1 MAESPSHAFGQ
12 IIGDVL
18 ELALH
23 QPLHKLAHELG
34 LYLDYKHPRAS
45 RGGKAL
51 VSWIDGKGN
60 SHDLDYVFEQGGT
73 EKKIG
78 TPKAF
83 IETAWRRYTKHSKNK
98 AQEIEGAVGHLRARY
113 SEYQPALA
121 VVLGGEFTD
130 PSLQQL
136 RSHGF
141 IVLHFSYG
149 DIIAAFAK
157 CGVDLAYEE
166 ATSDTEMQAKLD
178 AFKVLSDEKRK
189 ALPVELRKIGAAS
202 IEAFLVELRTALTR
216 TIKTIRI
223 LPLYSGEAID
233 VSSIEAAVIAI
244 DNIDETSGGGQFA
257 RYEVD
262 VRYSNGS
269 EIRGTFKS
277 KGEAKEFLMRAI

>member
-18 ELALH
+18 EEALH
-23 QPLHKLAHELG
+23 EPLRKLAKELG

-113 SEYQPALA
+113 SEYQSE
-121 VVLGGEFTD
+121 V
-130 PSLQQL
+130 PS
-136 RSHGF
+136 
-141 IVLHFSYG
+141 
-149 DIIAAFAK
+149 
-157 CGVDLAYEE
+157 
-166 ATSDTEMQAKLD
+166 
-178 AFKVLSDEKRK
+178 K
-189 ALPVELRKIGAAS
+189 ARARPRAS
-202 IEAFLVELRTALTR
+202 
-216 TIKTIRI
+216 
-223 LPLYSGEAID
+223 
-233 VSSIEAAVIAI
+233 
-244 DNIDETSGGGQFA
+244 
-257 RYEVD
+257 
-262 VRYSNGS
+262 
-269 EIRGTFKS
+269 
-277 KGEAKEFLMRAI
+277 

>member
-18 ELALH
+18 EEALH
-23 QPLHKLAHELG
+23 EPLAKLAKELG

-45 RGGKAL
+45 RGNKAK
-51 VSWIDGKGN
+51 VSWVDGKGN

-78 TPKAF
+78 APKAF

-98 AQEIEGAVGHLRARY
+98 AQEIEGAVGHLRTRY

-141 IVLHFSYG
+141 VVLHFSYG

-166 ATSDTEMQAKLD
+166 ATSDSEMQEKLD
-178 AFKVLSDEKRK
+178 AFKGLSVRKRRS
-189 ALPVELRKIGAAS
+189 LPVGLRKIGAAS

-216 TIKTIRI
+216 TIKAIRI
-223 LPLYSGEAID
+223 LPLYSGEAIN
-233 VSSIEAAVIAI
+233 VSSINAAVKAI
-244 DNIDETSGGGQFA
+244 DKIDEKRGGGQFA

-262 VRYSNGS
+262 VRYSNGN
-269 EIRGTFKS
+269 EIRGTFNT
-277 KGEAKEFLMRAI
+277 KGEAKDFLVRAI